1 MTSHVEQQVQARIAA
16 ARAKGEAD
24 KQRRQELA
32 EARQRGLAA
41 RHAQKLRH
49 QGARRGALNDLTAEE
64 IAGPVGYLA
73 ACLAQLRTGHGIA
86 GLDTG
91 LVSTVP
97 PTQADAD
104 NARLIASAVR
114 RMLAAPLKPLG
125 CRPAAGQSGEG
136 GPDADGSA

>member
-16 ARAKGEAD
+16 ARAKAD
-24 KQRRQELA
+24 ADRQRRQELA
-32 EARQRGLAA
+32 DARQRGLAA
-41 RHAQKLRH
+41 RHAQKLRN
-49 QGARRGALNDLTAEE
+49 QAARHAPSDLTTEE

-73 ACLAQLRTGHGIA
+73 ACLAHLRTGRDIA

-125 CRPAAGQSGEG
+125 RRPAAGQSDEG
-136 GPDADGSA
+136 GPDADGSV